1 MKLSFTKKSLVSI
14 ALAAVAAFS
23 LSAQNKAGYEL
34 KFEDNFDGN
43 KLNEKN
49 WNYELH
55 EPGWVNSEL
64 QAYIKSDK
72 NVYVKNGNLVIQ
84 PIKEETKNG
93 NKFTSGRINTM
104 GKHDFKYGL
113 FEARLKVPRGKGF
126 LPAFWMMPTDESK
139 YGSWPK
145 CGEIDIMEVL
155 GDKLNTSYATLHFGE
170 PHTMAQKTKLLKKG
184 NFADEFHVFACEWEP
199 GLIKFYVDGEE
210 IASFDDWFT
219 KKLYD
224 DEEPYP
230 APYNQ
235 PFYLILNVAVG
246 GNWPGYPDAR
256 TTFDEKAQM
265 VVDYVRVYQ
274 KKSYNENVTKKEEIV
289 DVRAPAADGNYIR
302 NPGFAPENLKDK
314 KDWQFMTQQGGS
326 ADASI
331 ANNTVTIASKKAGSQ
346 DYSIQLVQ
354 ADIPLEKGY
363 EYEFSFDAWAAANRK
378 MKAKLCAPDRG
389 WVNYFGDVSVDLS
402 TQKKHYSYKFTMD
415 AKTDPNA
422 RLDFNMGAT
431 KSVDTINIANV
442 KLVKLGKAKI
452 VARKD
457 MKKDKNDLV
466 YNGEFEFSAK
476 QWEFYK
482 YDTNSCDLAV
492 DSTKQEAQIS
502 IRDTKDVDWK
512 IQLMQK
518 KIPLSKG
525 KTYRLTFDA
534 WSTIPRKMKYAC
546 QRDGAM
552 WKQKYGVEDWTA
564 YNEAPTCNLT
574 TKKQTFTQEF
584 EMAYDDDS
592 DVILTFSLGTIDKN
606 ITKEHDV
613 FIDNVKLVEIK

>member
-1 MKLSFTKKSLVSI
+1 MGGQKRFLSAAIFLSALSFSL
-14 ALAAVAAFS
+14 F
-23 LSAQNKAGYEL
+23 AQNKAGYEL

-55 EPGWVNSEL
+55 EPGWVNNEL
-64 QAYIKSDK
+64 QSYIKSNK
-72 NVYVKNGNLVIQ
+72 NIYVKNGNLVIQ
-84 PIKEETKNG
+84 ARKEEKKDG
-93 NKFTSGRINTM
+93 YKFTSGRINTQ

-184 NFADEFHVFACEWEP
+184 NFADDFHVFACEWEP
-199 GLIKFYVDGEE
+199 GSLKFYVDGEE
-210 IASFDDWFT
+210 IAAFDDWFT
-219 KKLYD
+219 KKLND

-246 GNWPGYPDAR
+246 GNWPGYPDG
-256 TTFDEKAQM
+256 TTKFGDNAQM

-274 KKSYNENVTKKEEIV
+274 KKNYNENVTKKEEIIP
-289 DVRAPAADGNYIR
+289 VRAVGSDGNYVR
-302 NPGFAPENLKDK
+302 NGDFKENESLTDK
-314 KDWQFMTQQGGS
+314 TGWSFMTQLGGS
-326 ADASI
+326 GTGKI
-331 ANNTVTIASKKAGSQ
+331 AGNKISVETSKSGSQ

-363 EYEFSFDAWAAANRK
+363 DYEFSFDAWSDSERK

-389 WVNYFGDVSVDLS
+389 WTNYFEKSSVIL
-402 TQKKHYSYKFTMD
+402 TAQKKHYSYRFSMT
-415 AKTDPNA
+415 AKTDPNS
-422 RLDFNMGAT
+422 RIDFNMGASSST
-431 KSVDTINIANV
+431 APIYITNV
-442 KLVKLGKAKI
+442 KVLKLEKSKVI
-452 VARKD
+452 PKKD

-466 YNGEFEFSAK
+466 YNGDFDFGAK
-476 QWEFYK
+476 QWEFYA
-482 YDTNSCDLAV
+482 YDSGSCSLDV
-492 DSTKQEAQIS
+492 DSEKKAAQITIS
-502 IRDTKDVDWK
+502 DTKDADWK

-518 KIPLSKG
+518 KVPLSKG
-525 KTYRLTFDA
+525 KTYRLSFDA
-534 WSTIPRKMKYAC
+534 WSTIPRHMKYSV
-546 QRDGAM
+546 QRDGAL
-552 WKQKYGVEDWTA
+552 WKQRYGKEDWTA
-564 YNEAPTCNLT
+564 YNDALVCELSTS
-574 TKKQTFTQEF
+574 KQTFTQDFTME
-584 EMAYDDDS
+584 YDDDGEA
-592 DVILTFSLGTIDKN
+592 ILTFSMGSIDKR

-613 FIDNVKLVEIK
+613 FLDNVKLVPIN